1 MHLILKSQLNSI
13 TNLCRQR
20 DNRQQ
25 KGKNCRAV
33 PGDLHKIDKQ
43 CQSDNDVA
51 LFGIPTGFRLSPPPG
66 HTSLSRLAQAVSV
79 SWRRHTAPLSG
90 QTDNASAICKGLRI
104 QRPSAG
110 VRPRLTDALSAS
122 HSVYPFAGLPASLP
136 GCLPVWSTLLIW
148 ICSSGAEERTYN
160 FNCQHW

>member
-43 CQSDNDVA
+43 CQSDNDDA
-51 LFGIPTGFRLSPPPG
+51 LFGIPTGFRLSLPTLSGP
-66 HTSLSRLAQAVSV
+66 TLLSRQAQAVSV
-79 SWRRHTAPLSG
+79 SWRRHTAPLSAR
-90 QTDNASAICKGLRI
+90 QIMR
-104 QRPSAG
+104 R
-110 VRPRLTDALSAS
+110 R
-122 HSVYPFAGLPASLP
+122 FAKD
-136 GCLPVWSTLLIW
+136 
-148 ICSSGAEERTYN
+148 
-160 FNCQHW
+160 

>member
-43 CQSDNDVA
+43 CQSDNDDDDA
-51 LFGIPTGFRLSPPPG
+51 LFGIPTGFRLDPPVQK
-66 HTSLSRLAQAVSV
+66 SLPRLAQAVSV
-79 SWRRHTAPLSG
+79 SWRRHTAPLSAR
-90 QTDNASAICKGLRI
+90 QIMR
-104 QRPSAG
+104 R
-110 VRPRLTDALSAS
+110 R
-122 HSVYPFAGLPASLP
+122 FAKD
-136 GCLPVWSTLLIW
+136 
-148 ICSSGAEERTYN
+148 
-160 FNCQHW
+160 

>member
-43 CQSDNDVA
+43 CQSDNDDDA
-51 LFGIPTGFRLSPPPG
+51 LFGIPTGFRLNPSSP
-66 HTSLSRLAQAVSV
+66 SCLNVSV
-79 SWRRHTAPLSG
+79 STGAGCFCLLAASHGATVG
-90 QTDNASAICKGLRI
+90 QTDNASAIFKGLRI

-122 HSVYPFAGLPASLP
+122 QSVHPFACLSGPLCVAASWYEYAAQ
-136 GCLPVWSTLLIW
+136 G
-148 ICSSGAEERTYN
+148 SGREDL
-160 FNCQHW
+160 